1 MHDPRPISRRGHAA
15 TDYSYVPTV
24 MAAPSFVGFEDV
36 PVAAR
41 LARTYAGIIA
51 TSTFFTRAEWG
62 VVPVMPYRYHVTID
76 AAVGAAALASPWVFG
91 FERHERARNTF
102 VVMGLVGLAVGLLSE
117 PAEGDAPR
125 QNRPAGVLNWGSDR
139 AGRYDPAAPP
149 PTAPPSCPNCPTASS
164 SSPPPPRS
172 CTSPTRPRTPGKS

>member
-24 MAAPSFVGFEDV
+24 MAAPSVVGFEDV

-51 TSTFFTRAEWG
+51 ASTFFTRAEWG
-62 VVPVMPYRYHVTID
+62 VVPVMPYRYHVAID

-117 PAEGDAPR
+117 PAEEMP
-125 QNRPAGVLNWGSDR
+125 
-139 AGRYDPAAPP
+139 
-149 PTAPPSCPNCPTASS
+149 
-164 SSPPPPRS
+164 
-172 CTSPTRPRTPGKS
+172 PGKTGLLGF